1 MQSFLNYIA
10 CDFIG
15 GSICGLLVTPV
26 VSYAPRPML
35 NVGLGQSD
43 NNFYALYNRLEN
55 AGRNGKWDIGLKY
68 RSQNA

>member
-1 MQSFLNYIA
+1 MQSFLNHIA

-15 GSICGLLVTPV
+15 GSFCGLLVTPV
-26 VSYAPRPML
+26 VSYSPRPMM

-43 NNFYALYNRLEN
+43 NNFMPYITDLKIQVEIEN
-55 AGRNGKWDIGLKY
+55 GDIGLKY